1 MKKTSNQ
8 LKQWLFNK
16 PAVFTLLSFIFIS
29 VFILIYS
36 LIASWLNI
44 NHEQNLLFGLVLF
57 LLPFIYP
64 VYYMIKKLP
73 HDNMY
78 RNDFIAIV
86 NTYVNIL
93 W

>member
-57 LLPFIYP
+57 LLPFIYFFRHF
-64 VYYMIKKLP
+64 Y
-73 HDNMY
+73 
-78 RNDFIAIV
+78 
-86 NTYVNIL
+86 NTNLSIYIFDEL
-93 W
+93 L